1 MSNIQLKIVVEGRV
15 QKVGYRRFILN
26 TAAEFSL
33 KGTVQNKENGTVE
46 IHVQGTQMKLD
57 QFLEWCY
64 KGSPM
69 AKVSKIDIE
78 ETPITNYSSFNIIK

>member
-33 KGTVQNKENGTVE
+33 LGTVENKDDGTVE

-78 ETPITNYSSFNIIK
+78 ETPIRHFSSFSIIK